1 MLLNLSVIVIVFK
14 LGPLIQTGVV
24 SFGLEVEEYPEITLL
39 SFFLICYAF

>member
-24 SFGLEVEEYPEITLL
+24 SLIFDVDEMPEITLL
-39 SFFLICYAF
+39 SFFLIY